1 MKDFIETRIITAVRG
16 LLSGRVNEILGK
28 CEFLLPVI
36 EFGEVGV
43 NYAVSP
49 VLSLSGCE
57 RTEKERVV
65 RQDAFS
71 LSITFTLPEDEK
83 GELYCYA
90 YSAAFDKALSEDI
103 TLGSVAD
110 RAIVINKKFVPSK
123 KPNCGEGW
131 ALILSLRITV
141 EEIG

>member
-1 MKDFIETRIITAVRG
+1 MKDFVEQRIIETVQKILT
-16 LLSGRVNEILGK
+16 GRVNEILGK
-28 CEFLLPVI
+28 CEFLIPAI

-57 RTEKERVV
+57 RTEKERII
-65 RQDAFS
+65 RQDAFT
-71 LSITFTLPEDEK
+71 LSITFLLPEDEK

-103 TLGSVAD
+103 TLGGVAD
-110 RAIVINKKFVPSK
+110 RAIVINKKFVPPK